1 MVRNYDSSRITE
13 RNRAISLYSFQR
25 TNDSAVAA
33 GTSVRR
39 AQPTTQTNQVVVH
52 TLLTTAFTNPG
63 SNAATCGCTT
73 DYQPINA
80 GQ

>member
-1 MVRNYDSSRITE
+1 MARNYDSSRVTH
-13 RNRAISLYSFQR
+13 RNRAIALYSFQR
-25 TNDSAVAA
+25 TNDAAVAA

-39 AQPTTQTNQVVVH
+39 AQPDTQTSEVVVE

>member
-1 MVRNYDSSRITE
+1 MARNYDSSRITE
-13 RNRAISLYSFQR
+13 RNRAISLYSFKR
-25 TNDSAVAA
+25 TTDAGVAA

-52 TLLTTAFTNPG
+52 TLLTTAFS
-63 SNAATCGCTT
+63 SNAT
-73 DYQPINA
+73 DGTVCACSDEYNRINA